1 MDNFTRKWQK
11 FHEGSLSKKEAVEFL
26 HFLESDLGKAKF
38 ESLLTKI
45 WTDQGRINPQESSP
59 LSNPSSSLNS
69 KKDNFFKKF
78 TSYDISRIGTLF
90 KYAACL
96 LAFFLLLKN
105 IDLLPN
111 FSINTTNEGSE
122 TVWVTKS
129 NPKGVKSRILLPDGT
144 RVYLNAESQIKYS
157 NNFIKNRFVILD
169 GEAFFDVIEDK
180 NHPFIVEASHI
191 KTTVLGT
198 SFNVN
203 SHYPESV
210 EIGLATGALKVTNSA
225 TGKELLLAP
234 GEASRVVDDN
244 SKMEKYKVDPE
255 QIAQWRKGVLFINN
269 EKFDRVIKKLENWYG
284 VHITVIGDRPTGT
297 CSGTFEKN
305 AYLSNVLNVLAHALN
320 FSYEID
326 KKQVTINTN
335 NDR

>member
-59 LSNPSSSLNS
+59 LSNPSSSLN
-69 KKDNFFKKF
+69 
-78 TSYDISRIGTLF
+78 
-90 KYAACL
+90 
-96 LAFFLLLKN
+96 
-105 IDLLPN
+105 
-111 FSINTTNEGSE
+111 NTTNEGSE

-244 SKMEKYKVDPE
+244 SKMEKNKVEPE